1 MSSNIV
7 FENDEFIIKDVD
19 EVYIK
24 TSKHLATHEERV
36 KYRNNRELFLK
47 YYNDE
52 SFKPYLD
59 AHKFTHEFLIKLIK
73 RENSL

>member
-1 MSSNIV
+1 MSSEIT
-7 FENDEFIIKDVD
+7 FENAEFIIKGDD
-19 EVYIK
+19 EVYIQ
-24 TSKHLATHEERV
+24 TSKHLATHDERV

-59 AHKFTHEFLIKLIK
+59 EHHFTHEYLIKLTT
-73 RENSL
+73 NSS